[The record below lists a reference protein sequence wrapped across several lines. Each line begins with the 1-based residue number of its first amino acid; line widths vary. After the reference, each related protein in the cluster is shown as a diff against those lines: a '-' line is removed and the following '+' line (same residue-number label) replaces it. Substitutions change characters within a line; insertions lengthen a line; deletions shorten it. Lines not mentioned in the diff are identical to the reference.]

1 MATVAPEKPRSRAWE
16 HRDII
21 ALALIGVAL
30 TLVIIENNRISRDKA
45 SIRQL
50 QAQALGEC
58 HRVQTLREH
67 VNDSSEAVYNLLAT
81 SVEAGEVTNLAQP
94 NSRLRLIAHHFYL
107 EARRELAGINYL
119 PPTDC
124 GEAIRHPF
132 VYRPPAPIPWVALL
146 RGTAY

>member
-30 TLVIIENNRISRDKA
+30 TLVIIENNRISRTKA
-45 SIRQL
+45 SISAL

-58 HRVQTLREH
+58 HRVQVLREH
-67 VNDSSEAVYNLLAT
+67 VNDNSEAIYNLLAQ
-81 SVEAGEVTNLAQP
+81 SVAAGEVVSLAQT
-94 NSRLRLIAHHFYL
+94 NRRLKAIVRRFYAT
-107 EARRELAGINYL
+107 ARRELSGITYL

-132 VYRPPAPIPWVALL
+132 VYRPPAPIPWVALRRL
-146 RGTAY
+146 H